1 MDESRTLPPQDCHI
15 AFAVSRSDVEA
26 SNFGCINVSGLL
38 VPIATVIAAL
48 DGIRERARQDA
59 QWGMSNHPA
68 IPAGVTKPC
77 AFFRIPTA
85 HQARNDCNA
94 AFLCGA
100 GSNAHIL
107 LEEVSEAIEATVD
120 NPAHLREELVQVMAV
135 AMKWVEQIDRAAAAA
150 QGAQP

>member
-1 MDESRTLPPQDCHI
+1 MDEQARTPRFIGVDYVTGGDRMRFGRAVTAEGLIDPQ
-15 AFAVSRSDVEA
+15 
-26 SNFGCINVSGLL
+26 
-38 VPIATVIAAL
+38 ATANAAMA
-48 DGIRERARQDA
+48 GMRERARQDA
-59 QWGMSNHPA
+59 RWGLSNHPA
-68 IPAGVTKPC
+68 IPDGVTNPC
-77 AFFRIPTA
+77 EFFHIPTA